1 MFLRH
6 FIFRR
11 VVTETCTHF
20 PIFHTNRMYTLL
32 LNAIRRLF
40 SKTRYPAW
48 ILVSMGMAF
57 FLIAFLQKHP
67 KKAKIYLSPHQIWDP
82 AKIPLLPLRNVNFS
96 KISLDP
102 AVKERSS
109 HILQGDFSHVYFL
122 YVQRDRSCPFG
133 GKTGPLGPIFQSRTC
148 GSLTPPQAV

>member
-48 ILVSMGMAF
+48 ILVTMGMVF

-67 KKAKIYLSPHQIWDP
+67 QKTAKIHLSPHPHWIRV
-82 AKIPLLPLRNVNFS
+82 KIPLLPLRNVHFS
-96 KISLDP
+96 KIGFDP
-102 AVKERSS
+102 AVIERSS
-109 HILQGDFSHVYFL
+109 HILQGDFS
-122 YVQRDRSCPFG
+122 
-133 GKTGPLGPIFQSRTC
+133 
-148 GSLTPPQAV
+148 